1 MGGYHPNSKAAARE
15 HPYPKPA
22 EQTVSVESVAD
33 ARQQVNKWSEYSV
46 TRLTSLDWLA
56 KACGVAQVA
65 VKDETD
71 RCGLSSFK
79 ALGGGLVVADSVAE
93 AVAKGEKES
102 SVTMYTASAGNHG
115 MGVAWG
121 AKRTGCQAVIYLG
134 EGVSERIAEKMR
146 GFGAE
151 VRRVTGKYEASLK
164 AAREDAERQGGILV
178 QDVSWSGYEKIPA
191 RIHAGYGI
199 VAEEILEQA
208 AKLETLKPTHVLVN
222 AGVGG
227 FACAVCGYLW
237 HKLGAARPLFIC
249 VEPTE
254 ADCVQHC
261 SKLQKLEP
269 LPGSKGGTV
278 QVGLNC
284 MEVSPLAWRVL
295 ETGVD
300 HFVSVPD
307 NTIGSCMKLL
317 AEHSSP
323 IAAGESGV
331 AGLGV
336 LLAAAV
342 QPALK
347 EALQLD
353 ESSRIVVVVCEAPPD
368 ADFFEAC
375 VGVSPE
381 DALAGK
387 CVQ

>member
-1 MGGYHPNSKAAARE
+1 
-15 HPYPKPA
+15 
-22 EQTVSVESVAD
+22 
-33 ARQQVNKWSEYSV
+33 
-46 TRLTSLDWLA
+46 
-56 KACGVAQVA
+56 VA
-65 VKDETD
+65 VKDETN

-79 ALGGGLVVADSVAE
+79 ALGGGLVAADSVAE
-93 AVAKGEKES
+93 AVARGERES

-115 MGVAWG
+115 MGIAWG

-134 EGVSERIAEKMR
+134 EGVSERIADKMR

-151 VRRVTGKYEASLK
+151 VRRVAGNYEASLK
-164 AAREDAERQGGILV
+164 AAREDAEQHGGILV

-199 VAEEILEQA
+199 VAEEILEQTE
-208 AKLETLKPTHVLVN
+208 KLDSPKPTHVLVN

-237 HKLGAARPLFIC
+237 HKLGAARPLFVC

-254 ADCVQHC
+254 ADSVQHC
-261 SKLQKLEP
+261 SKLHKLEP
-269 LPGSKGGTV
+269 LPDSKGGTM

-307 NTIGSCMKLL
+307 GAIGSCMKLL

-336 LLAAAV
+336 LLAAAS
-342 QPALK
+342 QPELK
-347 EALQLD
+347 KALQLD
-353 ESSRIVVVVCEAPPD
+353 ESSRVMVVICEAPPD
-368 ADFFEAC
+368 ADLYKDC

-381 DALAGK
+381 EALAGK